1 MGKTTDTLQYQIL
14 IILMTKL
21 EKQIK
26 WLKRFRKISIVEG
39 LSFLIL
45 LFIAMPL
52 KYVFD
57 MPMAVK
63 VVGWAHGVL
72 FVLYIYVIFPT
83 ARKLDWSFSKTLL
96 GLIAAVLPFGPF
108 IFDRNLKKQEKELI
122 DT

>member
-1 MGKTTDTLQYQIL
+1 
-14 IILMTKL
+14 MTSIESK
-21 EKQIK
+21 IK
-26 WLKRFRKISIVEG
+26 WLKRFRLISVVEG
-39 LSFLIL
+39 LSFILL

-57 MPMAVK
+57 MPLAVK
-63 VVGWAHGVL
+63 YIGWAHGVL

-83 ARKLDWSFSKTLL
+83 AKKLNWNFTKTFF

-122 DT
+122 ES